1 MTPAHNGSER
11 AAPTADTPNGDTD
24 HQTRGTGPTAG
35 EAGGGAGGDVWEQGK
50 MRVLAARTWVAR
62 HRPYYARAL
71 FSCPIAFT
79 EKAETVSING
89 HWHMKANPH
98 FTATLSVPQAAA
110 VLIHEIN
117 HVLRDHHARSTRA
130 GVADELFGLWKIA
143 ADCEIN
149 DDLRG
154 DGLDMPDSALYPE
167 ALDLAPGRLAERYY
181 RDLLEQAETPE
192 DENSCSCGHEHGPP
206 DSDGADGLDA
216 ARRELLR
223 RQTAQDIIEHQN
235 THGTWTVPTGLR
247 QWAQA
252 LIEPKIDWRRLL
264 AAELKKGLHR
274 RPGTGEATWARPPR
288 RPDHGPVIRPGTA
301 RPTADVAVI
310 IDTSGSMGD
319 GDHARAA
326 AETQQILTRAVPGEA
341 VTVYSA
347 DHHTRTAQTITRTQ
361 QITLEGGGGTDMAQA
376 IHTVAATRPRPAII
390 IVITDGHTP
399 WPPTRPPGNTATVIA
414 VLTRPRTADHVP
426 GWITPIE
433 ACAPNP

>member
-192 DENSCSCGHEHGPP
+192 DENSCPCGHEHGPP

-216 ARRELLR
+216 ARRELQR
-223 RQTAQDIIEHQN
+223 RQTAQDIAEHQN
-235 THGTWTVPTGLR
+235 TPRHMDRPHRAATVGPSPFGAENR
-247 QWAQA
+247 
-252 LIEPKIDWRRLL
+252 L
-264 AAELKKGLHR
+264 AAPAGRPSSKKACTAAREPAR
-274 RPGTGEATWARPPR
+274 RPGRARPAAPT
-288 RPDHGPVIRPGTA
+288 TA
-301 RPTADVAVI
+301 RSCGP
-310 IDTSGSMGD
+310 
-319 GDHARAA
+319 
-326 AETQQILTRAVPGEA
+326 EPPG
-341 VTVYSA
+341 
-347 DHHTRTAQTITRTQ
+347 Q
-361 QITLEGGGGTDMAQA
+361 
-376 IHTVAATRPRPAII
+376 
-390 IVITDGHTP
+390 
-399 WPPTRPPGNTATVIA
+399 PPTSP
-414 VLTRPRTADHVP
+414 
-426 GWITPIE
+426 
-433 ACAPNP
+433 